1 MLMAEYVLHFEQPS
15 GRSIC
20 RASYVGTSLAHAAVG
35 VQRLFEHAGLTADA
49 RDKPVGVLVW
59 FHAPRT
65 PHLVTCIM

>member
-1 MLMAEYVLHFEQPS
+1 M
-15 GRSIC
+15 
-20 RASYVGTSLAHAAVG
+20 GTSLAHAAVG